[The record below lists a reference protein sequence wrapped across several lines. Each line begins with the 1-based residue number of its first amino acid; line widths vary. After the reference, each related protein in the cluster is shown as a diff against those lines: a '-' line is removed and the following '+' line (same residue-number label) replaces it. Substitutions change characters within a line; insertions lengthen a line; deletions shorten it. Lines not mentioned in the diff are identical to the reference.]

1 MTKEDYI
8 KVLENEVTTL
18 LNEFYNPKEEG
29 TGHFNT
35 AASVLNQRINM
46 LNNASEVKFYD
57 TVNQ

>member
-18 LNEFYNPKEEG
+18 LNEFYNPNEEG

-46 LNNASEVKFYD
+46 LKNASEVKFYD